1 VLFFLGLGRVGIVDM
16 SVKNSVAVLGLVLLV
31 RGVTYTILSILAH
44 SKKRMKLPQC
54 VPMLTSL
61 LTHSFFSDVLYIGT
75 FLFLCLNQT
84 SLGVFLFTTIT
95 HLTSH
100 RAFVFMIQRFQ
111 LEALMLLA
119 LIKLVLDD
127 GLNIVI
133 KKELKG
139 N

>member
-1 VLFFLGLGRVGIVDM
+1 MLFFLELGRVGIVAM
-16 SVKNSVAVLGLVLLV
+16 SVKNSVAVLGLVLLA

-54 VPMLTSL
+54 VPMLTRL
-61 LTHSFFSDVLYIGT
+61 LTHSSFSDVLYIGT
-75 FLFLCLNQT
+75 FLFLCMNQT
-84 SLGVFLFTTIT
+84 SLGFFLLTAIT
-95 HLTSH
+95 HLTFH
-100 RAFVFMIQRFQ
+100 RAFVFITQRFQ

-133 KKELKG
+133 KKELKR